1 MSEDIER
8 KVVYVYSVVDQ
19 MSKEHEKMAA
29 TAKKAGDES
38 SRTADA
44 QKGLSSDV
52 RRTSDE
58 ISSQASLASSK
69 ASDVSSA
76 MAGAESSA
84 RSTGNVTEDTI
95 AKQRELSSDVRRT
108 SDEIS
113 SQASLA
119 SSKASDVSSAMAGA
133 ESSARS
139 TGNVTDDTIAKQ
151 RELSSE
157 TKRTSAEVQAQNV
170 STIMQL
176 TAIMGFREGITS
188 LTNGM
193 IQLGLVNDETAAK
206 LMKFNSAFQMFAG
219 GVQILKAAQGM
230 MAILNAST
238 LKNAILNTYNSIITN
253 PGMAVAVGVGI
264 GAAAGVGAY
273 YALNS
278 TNSTNVSNTIT
289 IQGAPTAGQ
298 EQTAEKVQQVYSLTG
313 AGGYA

>member
-1 MSEDIER
+1 MAEDIER

-29 TAKKAGDES
+29 SAKKAGDES
-38 SRTADA
+38 SRTAEA

-58 ISSQASLASSK
+58 ISSQASLAS
-69 ASDVSSA
+69 A
-76 MAGAESSA
+76 
-84 RSTGNVTEDTI
+84 
-95 AKQRELSSDVRRT
+95 
-108 SDEIS
+108 
-113 SQASLA
+113 
-119 SSKASDVSSAMAGA
+119 KASDVSSAMAGA

-176 TAIMGFREGITS
+176 TAIMSFREGITS